1 MSVLFIFCQQ
11 SHSSVSKT
19 KYFVPVICQPSFVNC
34 MMNMIFS
41 FTFVWDKQ
49 TFYRGINHPSVIVPG
64 GMKKFNYSAS
74 KHQASYFLWIC
85 RHHFQHGL
93 FSDFAP
99 FKSLFVRW
107 IPSLCQNVNSSAF
120 ISFCSRG
127 QSCGKPNL
135 ASSVDEW
142 LLCWCGQKNLSL
154 FCVLVHNDTVTNP
167 TVHMLFLIH
176 LWTLRVWPREINL
189 QRTIPKIS
197 KLKKEK

>member
-19 KYFVPVICQPSFVNC
+19 KYFVPVICQPC

-85 RHHFQHGL
+85 RHHFQHGCYFQILLLLSPFLCAESAHCVKMSTLQLSFL
-93 FSDFAP
+93 FAVEDKVAGSQIWQAVWVSDYCVGVAKKLVTVLCAGAQWHSDEP
-99 FKSLFVRW
+99 HSSYALLNTPENIDSLT
-107 IPSLCQNVNSSAF
+107 
-120 ISFCSRG
+120 RG
-127 QSCGKPNL
+127 N
-135 ASSVDEW
+135 
-142 LLCWCGQKNLSL
+142 
-154 FCVLVHNDTVTNP
+154 
-167 TVHMLFLIH
+167 
-176 LWTLRVWPREINL
+176 
-189 QRTIPKIS
+189 
-197 KLKKEK
+197 